1 METIFVVQ
9 QVIIL
14 AILMAVGYIATKKN
28 IINEEISRGMGGMLT
43 NIALPALILSSFQFT
58 YSDDTIKGVIT
69 VFIYSLII
77 HALTILL
84 CKVFFSKYKNEKN
97 SVLTFGTVFPN
108 SGFMGLPLILE
119 IFGQEGM
126 LYASIFMV
134 PYHTLL
140 WTYGEGL
147 FTDKKKES
155 VFKKLLSTPSLIAIG
170 LGTIIFIFKINLP
183 YIVSKPLSMFSALTS
198 PLSMFILGQ
207 KITKLKFKEII
218 GDKDIYYGCFI
229 KLIITPILT
238 FLLLQMINSPSIL
251 TGIIVTMQSLPTAI
265 LLVVLSQQHDLGAD
279 FASKFTIVSHI
290 ISIITIPLI
299 IIGTGILK

>member
-1 METIFVVQ
+1 METIFVIQ
-9 QVIIL
+9 QVIVL
-14 AILMAVGYIATKKN
+14 AILMGVGYMATKKN
-28 IINEEISRGMGGMLT
+28 IINEEVVKGMSGILT

-58 YSDDTIKGVIT
+58 YSKDTIKGVVT

-77 HALTILL
+77 HILMILL
-84 CKVFFSKYKNEKN
+84 SKIFFRKYKKEENA
-97 SVLTFGTVFPN
+97 VLSFGTVFPN

-119 IFGQEGM
+119 LFGQEGM
-126 LYASIFMV
+126 LYASIFMI

-155 VFKKLLSTPSLIAIG
+155 PLKKLLSTPSLIAII
-170 LGTIIFIFKINLP
+170 LGTVIFVFKINIP

-207 KITKLKFKEII
+207 KITKLNLKEII
-218 GDKDIYYGCFI
+218 GDRDIYYGCFI
-229 KLIITPILT
+229 KLIIVPILT
-238 FLLLQMINSPSIL
+238 FIFLKMISSPSIL
-251 TGIIVTMQSLPTAI
+251 TGIIVTMQALPTAI
-265 LLVVLSQQHDLGAD
+265 LLVVLSQQHNVGTD

-299 IIGTGILK
+299 IIGTGILR

>member
-1 METIFVVQ
+1 MGTILVVQ
-9 QVIIL
+9 QVIVL

-28 IINEEISRGMGGMLT
+28 IINEEVSRGMSGILT

-58 YSDDTIKGVIT
+58 YSEDTIKGVIT
-69 VFIYSLII
+69 VFVYSLII
-77 HALTILL
+77 HFLTILL
-84 CKVFFSKYKNEKN
+84 AKFFFRKYKKEENA
-97 SVLTFGTVFPN
+97 VLSFGTVFPN

-119 IFGQEGM
+119 LFGQKKM
-126 LYASIFMV
+126 LYASIFMI

-147 FTDKKKES
+147 FTGKKKES
-155 VFKKLLSTPSLIAIG
+155 LFKKLLSTPSLIAIG

-207 KITKLKFKEII
+207 KITKLNLKEII

-229 KLIITPILT
+229 KLIVAPILT
-238 FLLLQMINSPSIL
+238 FIFLKMISSPSIL
-251 TGIIVTMQSLPTAI
+251 TGIIVTMQALPTAV
-265 LLVVLSQQHDLGAD
+265 LLVVLSQQHDVGAD
-279 FASKFTIVSHI
+279 FGSKFTIVSHI

-299 IIGTGILK
+299 IIGTGILR

>member
-1 METIFVVQ
+1 METIFVIQ
-9 QVIIL
+9 QVIVL
-14 AILMAVGYIATKKN
+14 AILMGVGYMATKKN
-28 IINEEISRGMGGMLT
+28 IINEEVVKGMSGILT

-58 YSDDTIKGVIT
+58 YSKDTIKGVVT

-77 HALTILL
+77 HILMILL
-84 CKVFFSKYKNEKN
+84 SKIFFRKYKKEENA
-97 SVLTFGTVFPN
+97 VLSFGTVFPN

-119 IFGQEGM
+119 LFGQEGM
-126 LYASIFMV
+126 LYASIFMI

-155 VFKKLLSTPSLIAIG
+155 PLKKLLSTPSLIAII
-170 LGTIIFIFKINLP
+170 LGTVIFVFKINIP

-207 KITKLKFKEII
+207 KITKLNLKEII
-218 GDKDIYYGCFI
+218 GDRDIYYGCFI
-229 KLIITPILT
+229 KLIIVPILT
-238 FLLLQMINSPSIL
+238 FIFLKMISSPSIL
-251 TGIIVTMQSLPTAI
+251 TGIIVTMQALPTAI
-265 LLVVLSQQHDLGAD
+265 LLVVLSQQHNVGAD

-299 IIGTGILK
+299 IIGTGILR